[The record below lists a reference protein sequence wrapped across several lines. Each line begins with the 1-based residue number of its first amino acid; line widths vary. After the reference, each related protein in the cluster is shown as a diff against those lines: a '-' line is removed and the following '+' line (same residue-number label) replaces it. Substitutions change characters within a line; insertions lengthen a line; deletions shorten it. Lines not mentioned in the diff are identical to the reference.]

1 MTSSHDRDL
10 SRRYAEGASECVGRT
25 AVEDLSVAATHR
37 STSTSTAASVGGYNG
52 ESSVSDKQGGSAE
65 GDAAANPPGQGEGL
79 QRTKTGFFSPRLKSH
94 RRKIIEKFILT
105 NLLLGAFVIAVL
117 SIYWGAT
124 YNRSHYLF
132 KVNVLAV
139 IQDESDVAAPSMAA
153 MLPALIAGVP
163 CTWHIFSSSQFTEKY
178 KVSAGE
184 IDDEVARLVFHEK
197 FWMALN
203 VRPNATNTLY
213 DSLTGGSSAFNS
225 TEYFQASYESGR
237 DPSSVSSVMVP
248 QMQKLESIYGA
259 YLRNE
264 YLPELLG
271 NLTNPASPER
281 VIAASN
287 MKFNYIDQRP
297 FYDAQI
303 LAPLQVGLIY
313 CLLLTFFQL
322 SLFGPL
328 HGEMAKILK
337 PKHMILYRIGIAW
350 LTYFF
355 LSLFFCTV
363 SAIFHID
370 FTKAFGRGGFMV
382 YWMSTWL
389 LMMALGGANENM
401 ISLII
406 TFGPQYLGFWLMTW
420 IVLNI
425 SCSFYPLV
433 LNNEFYRYGYGMPIH
448 NGIDIYKVIFL
459 DLSRNKMGRNYGIL
473 VAWVALNTALL
484 PLVLTTVGKRMQ
496 KKAAAAAAA
505 K

>member
-1 MTSSHDRDL
+1 MTNSEDTEL
-10 SRRYAEGASECVGRT
+10 NQRYVEGASECVGRT
-25 AVEDLSVAATHR
+25 AVEDVHVVSTR
-37 STSTSTAASVGGYNG
+37 SNSSSTAG
-52 ESSVSDKQGGSAE
+52 SVSNYAGEQSVPDKQGSSRDDDLPE
-65 GDAAANPPGQGEGL
+65 GQVTL
-79 QRTKTGFFSPRLKSH
+79 QKTKTGFFSPRLRNH
-94 RRKIIEKFILT
+94 RRKIIGKFLFT
-105 NLLLGAFVIAVL
+105 NVLLGSFVIAIL

-124 YNRSHYLF
+124 YKRSHYMF
-132 KVNVLAV
+132 KVSVLAV
-139 IQDESDVAAPSMAA
+139 IQDESDLIETTMSAI
-153 MLPALIAGVP
+153 LPALIAGIP
-163 CTWHIFSSSQFTEKY
+163 CTWHIFSAAQFSDRYNVPADRIDGKVRSLIHDEKY
-178 KVSAGE
+178 
-184 IDDEVARLVFHEK
+184 
-197 FWMALN
+197 WMALN
-203 VRPNATNTLY
+203 VRANATDALY
-213 DSLTGGSSAFNS
+213 DSLTGGSTPFNS
-225 TEYFQASYESGR
+225 TDYFQGIYESGR
-237 DPSSVSSVMVP
+237 DPATVSSAIVP
-248 QMQKLESIYGA
+248 NMRQLETIYGS
-259 YLRNE
+259 YLRDD
-264 YLPELLG
+264 YLPSLFG
-271 NLTNPASPER
+271 NLTDSISSER
-281 VIAASN
+281 IMAASHL
-287 MKFNYIDQRP
+287 KFNYIDQRP

-355 LSLFFCTV
+355 LSLFFCAV
-363 SAIFHID
+363 SAIFQID
-370 FTKAFGRGGFMV
+370 FTKAFGRGGFIV

-433 LNNEFYRYGYGMPIH
+433 LNNQFYRYGYAMPIH
-448 NGIDIYKVIFL
+448 NGVDIYKVIFL
-459 DLSRNKMGRNYGIL
+459 DLSKHKMGRNYGIL

-484 PLVLTTVGKRMQ
+484 PFVLKTVGKRMQ

-505 K
+505 ANR